1 MKSRF
6 AFSAFC
12 MLVAMTMA
20 TAAFAQGVFRVTSGT
35 ESRGR
40 VTGHAEKT
48 GGHFSVRDRWGDK
61 RRRERSRDDRV
72 WRADH
77 ERCWARA

>member
-1 MKSRF
+1 MKFRF

-20 TAAFAQGVFRVTSGT
+20 TDAIAQGVFRVTSGT

-40 VTGHAEKT
+40 ATGHAEKA
-48 GGHFSVRDRWGDK
+48 GDISLFHDRWGYN
-61 RRRERSRDDRV
+61 RRT
-72 WRADH
+72 RA
-77 ERCWARA
+77 ES